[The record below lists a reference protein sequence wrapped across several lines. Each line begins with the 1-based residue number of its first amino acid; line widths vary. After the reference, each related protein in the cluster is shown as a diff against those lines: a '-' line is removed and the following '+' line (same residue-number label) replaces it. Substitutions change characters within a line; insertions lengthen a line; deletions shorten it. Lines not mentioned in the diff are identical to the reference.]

1 MNPIQEEPNTTPT
14 GGTQPQYNPSTFV
27 PENSSPQA
35 DVAALEA
42 IGALEAEEDTSRFT
56 QPIQPTTEPLQPS
69 QFAQPISTAQSA
81 QPVEP
86 VQPTEALIEPMTPFV
101 SEQPTVTPQDVPLTA
116 AVPASP
122 LQTNSDP
129 FVKQKKSSKKL
140 VIILIAAIVV
150 IGVAVAGY
158 FVWQSTQTTGATET
172 TDSTNGNQPSGT
184 IPTPTDT
191 ESSVNSSAT
200 SLEEGA
206 NSIND
211 SGYADTAL
219 SDETLYEN

>member
-14 GGTQPQYNPSTFV
+14 GDTQPNYNPSTFV

-56 QPIQPTTEPLQPS
+56 QPTRPTTEPLQPS
-69 QFAQPISTAQSA
+69 QFAQPVSTVQPA

-86 VQPTEALIEPMTPFV
+86 VQPTEALIDPMTPFV

-116 AVPASP
+116 AVPAGP
-122 LQTNSDP
+122 LQTNADP

-140 VIILIAAIVV
+140 VIILIAAIVL
-150 IGVAVAGY
+150 IGMVVAGY

-172 TDSTNGNQPSGT
+172 TDSTNGNQPGGT